1 MITKGNAMRI
11 TESQL
16 RRIMR
21 KAILAEMKTTQ
32 YGGKTFAIWSHIKNL
47 SHRLGKGQRD
57 EPSITKAMDYIAN
70 IAGYVLEYAIEEHP
84 DPEINETDAQAYAV
98 EYILGFAKQN
108 RKKSMKSYCFA
119 FIEGLYKFCDEF
131 GQDLGTPEE
140 IYSKQIF
147 RILLQDGM
155 I

>member
-1 MITKGNAMRI
+1 MNKRR
-11 TESQL
+11 L

-32 YGGKTFAIWSHIKNL
+32 YGDKTWGIWSHIKNL

-57 EPSITKAMDYIAN
+57 EASVTKAMDYIAN

-98 EYILGFAKQN
+98 EYILGFAQQN
-108 RKKSMKSYCFA
+108 RKKSMKAYCFA
-119 FIEGLYKFCDEF
+119 FIEGLYNVCEEF
-131 GQDLGTPEE
+131 GQEMGTPEE
-140 IYSKQIF
+140 IYSKEIF
-147 RILLQDGM
+147 RILLQDKV